1 VNPAVEQLARHAKQ
15 FGDARAVFETAD
27 GARTVKDVPG
37 TALSLDER
45 GGLKLT
51 GAELGYLASRL
62 RRLTTKRV
70 DNSYR
75 NDRGVLV
82 YWPTFR
88 LSEREKHNITRMMLR
103 EGASAKRVSNYL
115 GVTTKWVETI
125 RSDLDAESE
134 FREVIGIHEG
144 EGIGPIDLLDS
155 SIDTSLYERL
165 GRILGHR
172 SSSASEASRQLSR
185 SGIGDRFGR
194 LVVTSFGVNRRGRRV
209 AKVVCDCG
217 TTKEVE
223 TSKLGITKS
232 CGCLRQETAAAIRRV
247 SA

>member
-15 FGDARAVFETAD
+15 FGDARTVFETAY
-27 GARTVKDVPG
+27 GARTVKGVPG

-45 GGLKLT
+45 SGLKLI

-62 RRLTTKRV
+62 RRLTTTRV
-70 DNSYR
+70 GNSYR

-82 YWPTFR
+82 YWPAFKPT
-88 LSEREKHNITRMMLR
+88 EREKNDITRMMLR
-103 EGASAKRVSNYL
+103 EGASPKRISNYL
-115 GVTTKWVETI
+115 GVSTKWVEVL
-125 RSDLDAESE
+125 RSDLAAEAE
-134 FREVIGIHEG
+134 FREVIGTKPG

-155 SIDTSLYERL
+155 SVDTPLYERFM
-165 GRILGHR
+165 GILGHR

-194 LVVTSFGVNRRGRRV
+194 LVVTGFGVNTRGRRV
-209 AKVVCDCG
+209 ANVLCDCG

-223 TSKLGITKS
+223 PSKLGQTKS
-232 CGCLRQETAAAIRRV
+232 CGCLRQERAAAIRKV
-247 SA
+247 AA